1 MFKSIQWKIVL
12 IYTLLILLA
21 MQFFAVFVTQAL
33 ERYYLNTYAS
43 SLESQG
49 LLLANFLQRH
59 LMAEEEGATL
69 DRLVGEFSRYA
80 GTSEILV
87 LDAFGRVLSS
97 SSPDSDVRGQRI
109 IQEEITRALA
119 GSRSEEIRLNPA
131 TRERVK
137 YLALPVR
144 SGEKTLGVVYL
155 AGSLEPIY
163 RTLRE
168 IQYIF
173 LTGALLVICAT
184 VLLGVV
190 LAKTIAGPIKEVTST
205 AARIAQGDF
214 RQRLLVRSGDEI
226 GHLSE
231 MFNYLSGQLE
241 ATLRKEREFVA
252 NVSHELRTPLTT
264 LKSYTETL
272 LAGAM
277 NEPGVCRSF
286 LATMER
292 ETDRM
297 VRLVKDLLTLTQHDY
312 HQVRWQKQEQP
323 LDELVREVVDEL
335 APSYR
340 EGGRVISLSLPSRP
354 LQAFFDRDKTKQ
366 VLLNIMQNA
375 FQFTARD
382 GRIDVSLAEA
392 GDRVLIS
399 VRDNGIGLQPD
410 ETERIFERFY
420 RVDKT
425 RSRDLGGTG
434 LGLSIAREIIE
445 GHGGSIRI
453 DSEPNRFTIV
463 TVALPRTQCAKEE
476 ETNCGKA

>member
-1 MFKSIQWKIVL
+1 MFKSIQWKIVF
-12 IYTLLILLA
+12 IYALLILLA

-33 ERYYLNTYAS
+33 ERYYLNTYAA

-59 LMAEEEGATL
+59 LVAEEEGAIL

-97 SSPDSDVRGQRI
+97 SRPESDVRGQRI

-119 GSRSEEIRLNPA
+119 GSRSEEVRLDPA
-131 TRERVK
+131 TGERVK

-184 VLLGVV
+184 VLLGFV
-190 LAKTIAGPIKEVTST
+190 LAKAIAGPIKEVTCR
-205 AARIAQGDF
+205 AARIARGDF
-214 RQRLLVRSGDEI
+214 GQRLRVRSGDEI

-241 ATLRKEREFVA
+241 ATLCKEREFVA

-277 NEPGVCRSF
+277 HEPGICRSF
-286 LATMER
+286 LMTMER

-297 VRLVKDLLTLTQHDY
+297 VRLVKDLLALTQHDY
-312 HQVRWQKQEQP
+312 HQVSWQKQKQS
-323 LDELVREVVDEL
+323 LDGLVREVVDEL
-335 APSYR
+335 TPSYR
-340 EGGRVISLSLPSRP
+340 QDGRIVSVCLPASP
-354 LQAFFDRDKTKQ
+354 VQAVFDRDKVKQ
-366 VLLNIMQNA
+366 VLLNVLQNA
-375 FQFTARD
+375 YQFTAPD
-382 GRIDVSLAEA
+382 GRIDISLAESGGQVA
-392 GDRVLIS
+392 IT
-399 VRDNGIGLQPD
+399 VRDNGIGLQP
-410 ETERIFERFY
+410 EEAERIFERFY
-420 RVDKT
+420 RVDKA

-434 LGLSIAREIIE
+434 LGLSIAREIVE

-453 DSEPNRFTIV
+453 DSEPNRFTMV
-463 TVALPRTQCAKEE
+463 TVVLPREPGTAGGEAS
-476 ETNCGKA
+476 CGNN